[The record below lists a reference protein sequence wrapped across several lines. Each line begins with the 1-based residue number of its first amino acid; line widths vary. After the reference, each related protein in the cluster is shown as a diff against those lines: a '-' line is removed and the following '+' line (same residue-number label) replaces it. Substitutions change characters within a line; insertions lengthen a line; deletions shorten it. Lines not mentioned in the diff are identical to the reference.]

1 MTNYYDTY
9 SDFDKYDIIN
19 LLTELKNID
28 ETILSNKKNAV
39 QEELKDGRVML
50 FYTVMPE
57 LMVRRA
63 EIIKEQPSISSGSPL
78 STKDAEKVKDEQL
91 RKYFGL

>member
-28 ETILSNKKNAV
+28 ETILSNKKNAI
-39 QEELKDGRVML
+39 QEELKDGRTML

-57 LMVRRA
+57 LMVRRE
-63 EIIKEQPSISSGSPL
+63 EIIKEL
-78 STKDAEKVKDEQL
+78 KEKYKI
-91 RKYFGL
+91 